1 VKHDEITYLDKS
13 SVVNRGPSEPD
24 SSARAD
30 EILSESLLAARIG
43 TWEFDAANEEI
54 KCSAQCKENFGR
66 KGSDELNFRQW
77 VDAIDPDDRDGLH
90 SALFNAVNNAG
101 DLEIECRVN
110 WPDGSTH
117 CILLRGGKVGPQT
130 LAGISAELTS
140 HKHAEEAARES
151 EDRFRIN
158 FEQAAVGMAHV
169 GLDGCFLRIN
179 QKFCD
184 ILGFSREEMVG
195 RDFRVITHPDDL
207 EKSLREVEKLRRG
220 TIDRFFV
227 EKRYVRKDGRTVWV
241 NLTSSLARSRD
252 GRPEYFISVAEDIT
266 TRKQMEQALVES
278 HAQLE
283 AQVEERTAAL
293 RSLSARLLQM
303 QDEERRRIA
312 RELHD
317 SIGQYLTALTIN
329 MDLLSRPEVEHKE
342 SLVADSK
349 EIVDKCLT
357 ETRTLSHLLHPPLL
371 DETGFFSAAQW
382 YVQGFA
388 QRSGIRVDID
398 VPSQERLPSTVEIML
413 FRVLQ
418 EALTNI
424 HRHSGSSAAEVR
436 MEVDAEKVLLEIRD
450 YGRGMSPETL
460 RGFHARRARV
470 GVGLA
475 GMRERVAEVG
485 GKLELKSDSSGTTVR
500 VRVPVSPADDR
511 MPRHGAMA

>member
-1 VKHDEITYLDKS
+1 M
-13 SVVNRGPSEPD
+13 NRRPSEPD
-24 SSARAD
+24 FSARVD
-30 EILSESLLAARIG
+30 EIFSESLLAARIG
-43 TWEFDAANEEI
+43 MWEFEAAEEKI
-54 KCSAQCKENFGR
+54 KCSTQCKENFGR
-66 KGSDELNFRQW
+66 KPSDELNFLQW
-77 VDAIDPDDRDGLH
+77 VEAVHPDDRDVLH
-90 SALFNAVNNAG
+90 SALFNAVNNS
-101 DLEIECRVN
+101 DDFEVECRVN

-117 CILLRGGKVGPQT
+117 CILLRGGKIGPQR

-140 HKHAEEAARES
+140 LKQAEEAARES

-169 GLDGCFLRIN
+169 GLDGRFLRIN

-184 ILGFSREEMVG
+184 ILGFSREEMVR

-207 EKSLREVEKLRRG
+207 EKSLREVESLRSG
-220 TIDRFFV
+220 TIDRFFA
-227 EKRYVRKDGRTVWV
+227 EKRYVRKDGRMVWV
-241 NLTSSLARSRD
+241 NLTSSLARTRD
-252 GRPEYFISVAEDIT
+252 GRPDYFITVAEDIT

-283 AQVEERTAAL
+283 VQVEERTAAL

-329 MDLLSRPEVEHKE
+329 MDLLSRPEVEHKD
-342 SLVADSK
+342 SLVADSR

-388 QRSGIRVDID
+388 QRSGIRVNID
-398 VPSQERLPSTVEIML
+398 VPSQERLPSAVEIML

-450 YGRGMSPETL
+450 YGKGMSPETL

-500 VRVPVSPADDR
+500 VRVPVSPPEDR
-511 MPRHGAMA
+511 IPGHGAMA